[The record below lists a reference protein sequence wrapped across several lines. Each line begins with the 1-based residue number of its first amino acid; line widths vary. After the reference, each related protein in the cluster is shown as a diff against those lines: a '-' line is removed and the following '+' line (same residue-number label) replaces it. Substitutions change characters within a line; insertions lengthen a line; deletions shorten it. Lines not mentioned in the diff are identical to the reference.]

1 MSTINLDTMTL
12 AELKALAYD
21 YIAQKEEVERVLNR
35 INGTI
40 AQRIQAEQQKAS
52 NMAGVKQTSPIEEA
66 VVVENNKPNKTKK

>member
-1 MSTINLDTMTL
+1 MTL

-21 YIAQKEEVERVLNR
+21 HIAQKEEVERVLNR

-40 AQRIQAEQQKAS
+40 AQRIQAEQQKA
-52 NMAGVKQTSPIEEA
+52 AQITGIKQTSPIEEA